1 MKMQRNIIFIFFT
14 TVFLCL
20 LPVLSTATALAGAAY
35 SPKAGV
41 LCDKKAGFCSDSE
54 GISMAL
60 TKLYLGEQAEQK
72 MMAEIHKVG
81 LDDFDATTFVLS
93 DGVAC
98 NCKAKQ
104 CTVSKYDAKV
114 DAAHTQALFGSAPA
128 SGAAAAPVKGAVFYP
143 DAGILCD
150 KSVGICADSQGIS
163 MAFTQQYLGE
173 AAQQKQMALM
183 KKGGYNEKYFI
194 LSDGVACN
202 IADKKCYVGE
212 FDSTVD
218 AVHTTALFGD

>member
-1 MKMQRNIIFIFFT
+1 MRRNIIFGCLT
-14 TVFLCL
+14 LLSLCL
-20 LPVLSTATALAGAAY
+20 FPVPSRATALKGAVY

-41 LCDKKAGFCSDSE
+41 LCDKKAGFCADRE

-60 TKLYLGEQAEQK
+60 TKLYLGEPAEQK
-72 MMAEIHKVG
+72 MMAEINKVG
-81 LDDFDATTFVLS
+81 LDDFDATRFVLT

-114 DAAHTQALFGSAPA
+114 DAAHTQALFGSDAA
-128 SGAAAAPVKGAVFYP
+128 SGAAAAPVKDAVFSP
-143 DAGILCD
+143 QSGVLCD
-150 KSVGICADSQGIS
+150 KQVGICADAQGIS
-163 MAFTQQYLGE
+163 MALTQQYLGE
-173 AAQQKQMALM
+173 AAEKKQLGLL
-183 KKGGYNEKYFI
+183 KKGGYNQTYFI

-202 IADKKCYVGE
+202 TADKKCYVGE

-218 AVHTTALFGD
+218 AAHTKALFGD